1 MKFNPGDIVIK
12 PSGGNRMKVVEKR
25 DGGYDCGWV
34 TERYHEEFFPEDD
47 LIPINQYR
55 SVLVLEKRDDL
66 IGKLLS

>member
-1 MKFNPGDIVIK
+1 
-12 PSGGNRMKVVEKR
+12 MKVVEKK

-34 TERYHEEFFPEDD
+34 TEKYHEEFFPEDD